1 MKDMNYHVLFSFHLY
16 AALKKPKSKKIFNWI
31 VILISIYVAGGAG
44 IYFLQD
50 KFLFH
55 PVILPADYH
64 YKFDKPFRE
73 IDLTVTKE
81 KNLSIVEF
89 TVPDSMRRG
98 VVLYFHGNMLNINRY
113 APYASYFEKHGYEVW
128 MMDYP
133 GFGKSTGPRT
143 EQIICDD
150 ALRLYTM
157 ARARFDPENIIIYG
171 KSIGTGV
178 ASQLASEVN
187 CKRLILETP
196 FYSIEALAKHYFFIY
211 PVPLMA
217 RYKFPIYQYFKRI
230 KAPITIFH
238 GLRDEIIPYRQAKRL
253 AELNKKNVELITLDK
268 GRHNNLAEFMLFH
281 QKLDS
286 LLRK

>member
-1 MKDMNYHVLFSFHLY
+1 MNYHVLFSFHLY
-16 AALKKPKSKKIFNWI
+16 AALKKTKSKKVLNWI
-31 VILISIYVAGGAG
+31 IIILAIYVAGGAG
-44 IYFLQD
+44 VYFLQE
-50 KFLFH
+50 KILFH

-64 YKFDKPFRE
+64 YKFNIPFRE
-73 IDLTVTKE
+73 IDLVVTKE
-81 KNLSIVEF
+81 KKLSIVEF
-89 TVPDSMRRG
+89 TVPDSLRRG
-98 VVLYFHGNMLNINRY
+98 VVLYFHGNMRNINRY
-113 APYASYFEKHGYEVW
+113 AHFAGDFIEHGYEVW

-143 EQIICDD
+143 ERIICDD

-157 ARARFDPENIIIYG
+157 ARARFATDSIIIYG

-178 ASQLASEVN
+178 AAQLAAEVN
-187 CKRLILETP
+187 CKRLIMETP

-217 RYKFPIYQYFKRI
+217 KYKFPIYQYFGKI

-238 GLRDEIIPYRQAKRL
+238 GSNDEIIPYTQAKRL
-253 AELNKKNVELITLDK
+253 AELNKTNVELITLAK
-268 GRHNNLAEFMLFH
+268 GKHNNLAEFPLFH

-286 LLRK
+286 LLRE